1 MVAAAITFSHLANLD
16 TFGVRGNDSE
26 IVNCDFYFDE
36 DNGYTSIYEI
46 VDALNSSS
54 TSGEYK
60 TWGTVTKYYQ
70 DSSNYNNFYMQS
82 TDKNG
87 NVAGIMIY
95 RSNLPVSE
103 GNVVTVTGSPTLYN
117 NLPEFVNPSIELD
130 YAANSSPATTY
141 IADEDFWKNG
151 TNRYSSEFIAAQRLG
166 VIKISIQDVVLSY
179 VYSGNAT
186 ATFSGATSVPLYYS
200 FLGGSTTTDINN
212 VVTSREGQTVDI
224 IGYLHCF
231 DNGYNVKMQCL
242 IRSSSD
248 IVGEGIDSSLTLS
261 STNYPDIGNF
271 STGNYDQVSV
281 SGFYFEHYRAV
292 EPGYYDPEFMI
303 LLPYVNQYG
312 DRSAPGALYNITA
325 INDIESI
332 SITYRTESASGNKP
346 ILSYGPNPLC
356 ESEVELNLSTDAVTY
371 TKQVSDV
378 DYFKIETNENILY
391 IHSIEI
397 DYANEG
403 PAASFDY
410 LSAGNDQFRINPLTS
425 SGTLYEGKSVTVP
438 TSVSHDGTY
447 YTVQST
453 KTYTYYSYS
462 YISSYPGLA
471 SSAAYTDPIDVAA
484 FFAIFE
490 TYPPNYVFKSSYSSA
505 YSIFGNAAR
514 CVSVYSQTD
523 GYATTVPFEA
533 DSFGSPLYYECDI
546 ALTSDYSSDIRGV
559 GRVVCWVYGF
569 DPLKGAVNYDDSPT
583 AVYTDDHYA
592 TFQEY
597 LNIGAFGPRFNAEMS
612 RTGRVWGSATTLLP
626 VA

>member
-1 MVAAAITFSHLANLD
+1 MVAAAITFSQLINLEI
-16 TFGVRGNDSE
+16 FGVRGNDSE
-26 IVNCDFYFDE
+26 IVNCDYYFDE
-36 DNGYTSIYEI
+36 NNGYTSIYEI
-46 VDALNSSS
+46 VSDLNSSS
-54 TSGEYK
+54 ASGTYK

-87 NVAGIMIY
+87 HVAGIMIY
-95 RSNLPVSE
+95 RSNLAVSE
-103 GNVVTVTGSPTLYN
+103 GNVVTVIGSPTLYN

-130 YAANSSPATTY
+130 YTANSSPVTTY
-141 IADEDFWKNG
+141 ITDGYFWKNG
-151 TNRYSSEFIAAQRLG
+151 TDRNSSEFIAAQRLG
-166 VIKISIQDVVLSY
+166 VIKISMQDVLLSY
-179 VYSGNAT
+179 VSSGNAT
-186 ATFSGATSVPLYYS
+186 ATFGGFTSVPLYYS
-200 FLGGSTTTDINN
+200 FLGGSSTTDINN
-212 VVTSREGQTVDI
+212 VVITRDGQTVDI

-231 DNGYNVKMQCL
+231 DNGYDVKMQCL

-248 IVGEGIDSSLTLS
+248 IVGETINSSLTLS
-261 STNYPDIGNF
+261 STNYPDIGNYD
-271 STGNYDQVSV
+271 TGNYDQVLV

-292 EPGYYDPEFMI
+292 EPGYSDPEFMI

-312 DRSAPGALYNITA
+312 DGSAPGALYNMTA

-332 SITYRTESASGNKP
+332 SITYRTETSSGDKP
-346 ILSYGPNPLC
+346 TLSYGSNPLC

-371 TKQVSDV
+371 TKEVSDV
-378 DYFKIETNENILY
+378 DYFKIETSENVLY

-403 PAASFDY
+403 PAPSFDY
-410 LSAGNDQFRINPLTS
+410 LSAGNDQVRINPVTS
-425 SGTLYEGKSVTVP
+425 SGALYEGKSVTVP
-438 TSVSHDGTY
+438 ASVSHDGTY

-471 SSAAYTDPIDVAA
+471 SSAAYTDPVDVAA
-484 FFAIFE
+484 FFAIFD
-490 TYPPNYVFKSSYSSA
+490 TYPPNYVVRSSYSSA
-505 YSIFGNAAR
+505 YSIFGDATR
-514 CVSVYSQTD
+514 CVSVYSRTD
-523 GYATTVPFEA
+523 GYATAVPYKT

-546 ALTSDYSSDIRGV
+546 ALTSDYSSNNRGV

-597 LNIGAFGPRFNAEMS
+597 LNIGSFGTRYNAEMS
-612 RTGRVWGSATTLLP
+612 PTGYTWGCATTLIP
-626 VA
+626 A